1 VQNEDR
7 LPSHF
12 CIFFTLHFALCTFL
26 QGKLMS
32 SVTLQDILGGPNL
45 CGVIRGTAT
54 GIPSVFPESFYQVD
68 KTVDRDTG
76 QYTRVYGTRTVA
88 RIAAYGA
95 PSQQRQLKGV
105 EAVPVKLIHSVESIL
120 LNTTDYL
127 NLLQYDDTAAQTR
140 GIQEVTRQVREFRAN
155 FDNLRVAALTQMLF
169 QGAIYWDGNGNLL
182 PNSTGA
188 KTVATFSVPSG
199 NTGQLDPLTT
209 GTPLI
214 DVSWDNAAS
223 DIDKQLLNLR
233 QIATRLTGYPLKYA
247 FYGKNVPTYLTNNTK
262 LQNYFVRNSGDNTQ
276 YLSTAEVPSPLLGL
290 QWLPAYDAFFEDATG
305 TLQGLVGDDQVVFT
319 PEPSV
324 DWIGWLEGTYP
335 VPTNVGSVNMDAT
348 QSLRQNVT
356 TAAGMFAY
364 GVLSTDPVTVKMVAG
379 DTFLPVLKV
388 PKAIFQA
395 TVKF

>member
-1 VQNEDR
+1 
-7 LPSHF
+7 
-12 CIFFTLHFALCTFL
+12 
-26 QGKLMS
+26 MS
-32 SVTLQDILGGPNL
+32 TVTLQDILGGPNL

-88 RIAAYGA
+88 RMAAYGS

-120 LNTTDYL
+120 LSTTDYL
-127 NLLQYDDTAAQTR
+127 NLLQYDDTAMQTR
-140 GIQEVTRQVREFRAN
+140 GMQEVTRQVREFRAN

-188 KTVATFSVPSG
+188 KTIANFSVPTG

-209 GTPLI
+209 GTAIL

-223 DIDKQLLNLR
+223 DIDRQLLNLR
-233 QIATRLTGYPLKYA
+233 QIATRLSGYPLKYA

-262 LQNYFVRNSGDNTQ
+262 LQNYFVRNAGDNSQ
-276 YLSTAEVPSPLLGL
+276 YLSSADVPSPLLGL

-319 PEPSV
+319 PEPSP

-335 VPTNVGSVNMDAT
+335 VPTSIGAVNADAT

-364 GVLSTDPVTVKMVAG
+364 GVLSTDPVTIKMVAG

-388 PKAIFQA
+388 PKAIFIA

>member
-1 VQNEDR
+1 MA
-7 LPSHF
+7 
-12 CIFFTLHFALCTFL
+12 T
-26 QGKLMS
+26 
-32 SVTLQDILGGPNL
+32 VTLQDVLGGPNL

-54 GIPSVFPESFYQVD
+54 GIPSVFPDAFYQVD

-76 QYTRVYGTRTVA
+76 QYTRVTGTRTVA
-88 RIAAYGA
+88 RIAAYGS
-95 PSQQRQLKGV
+95 PSQQRQLRGI

-120 LNTTDYL
+120 LSTADYL
-127 NLLQYDDTAAQTR
+127 NLLQYDDTATQQR

-188 KTVATFSVPSG
+188 KTVASFSVPTG
-199 NTGQLDPLTT
+199 NMGQLDPLST
-209 GTPLI
+209 GTPIL
-214 DVSWDNAAS
+214 DTAWNNVAA
-223 DIDKQLLNLR
+223 DIDSQLVNLR
-233 QIATRLTGYPLKYA
+233 QIATRLSGYPLKYA

-262 LQNYFVRNSGDNTQ
+262 LQNYFVRNAGDNTQ
-276 YLSTAEVPSPLLGL
+276 YLSSAEVPSPLLGL
-290 QWLPAYDAFFEDATG
+290 QWMPAYDAFFEDATG

-319 PEPSV
+319 PEPSP

-335 VPTNVGSVNMDAT
+335 VPTNIGNVNADAA
-348 QSLRQNVT
+348 QSLRYNVT

-364 GVLSTDPVTVKMVAG
+364 GVLNTDPVTIKMVAG

-388 PKAIFQA
+388 PKAIFIA
-395 TVKF
+395 TVRF